1 MLNKKYAYRLEFM
14 MVTGILV
21 ILVLIGRMFYLQII
35 KGSTYR
41 RQAEGNRTRYT
52 RILAPRGIIYDCNGE
67 ELANNKP
74 GVMVSLV
81 RRTDGY
87 REETLERLSQL
98 LHIPLEDIKETI
110 RLSGGSS
117 EPIRLVRNASPEVVD
132 KVEENLRYL
141 PGVMLE
147 VQPYGT
153 IPTRDWLSMPWA
165 MWGKS
170 AIMKSPREPTAN

>member
-87 REETLERLSQL
+87 REEHPGTAEPAAPYPSGRHQGDHPAFRRQFGTHPAGAERLSG
-98 LHIPLEDIKETI
+98 
-110 RLSGGSS
+110 SGGQS
-117 EPIRLVRNASPEVVD
+117 
-132 KVEENLRYL
+132 
-141 PGVMLE
+141 G
-147 VQPYGT
+147 
-153 IPTRDWLSMPWA
+153 
-165 MWGKS
+165 GKPPVS
-170 AIMKSPREPTAN
+170 AG

>member
-81 RRTDGY
+81 RRTDATG
-87 REETLERLSQL
+87 RR
-98 LHIPLEDIKETI
+98 
-110 RLSGGSS
+110 
-117 EPIRLVRNASPEVVD
+117 
-132 KVEENLRYL
+132 
-141 PGVMLE
+141 
-147 VQPYGT
+147 
-153 IPTRDWLSMPWA
+153 PWN
-165 MWGKS
+165 G
-170 AIMKSPREPTAN
+170 